1 MLYARKLR
9 NTHKLDTFSLSYLLA
24 LIQQSILYVQ
34 RCVRTDGNGDEVT
47 PGLEVFAPSLI

>member
-1 MLYARKLR
+1 MLYARTPR
-9 NTHKLDTFSLSYLLA
+9 NTHKLNALSLSYLLA

-34 RCVRTDGNGDEVT
+34 RCVRTDGNREEVT